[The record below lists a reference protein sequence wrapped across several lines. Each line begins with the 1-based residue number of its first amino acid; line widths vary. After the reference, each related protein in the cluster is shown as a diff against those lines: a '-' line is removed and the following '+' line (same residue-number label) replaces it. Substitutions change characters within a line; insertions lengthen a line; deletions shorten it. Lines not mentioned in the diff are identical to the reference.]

1 MQRDTQNRQ
10 HVCAQHITCS
20 TQHSRTTL
28 ALVQHTTPS
37 FVHRT
42 VHNIQHTGADACLS
56 DGCHLSLLERN
67 RCAALRVIVAVL
79 ASVSQAWFVYRC
91 TSVIA
96 LLAIRAAA
104 VGGAHGAAG
113 TGRCNTVQD
122 VATCTTL
129 QHTTCCN
136 VQEAVE
142 LSVAQLRCT
151 NLVEEDPWPQALQ
164 LSATCCNEG
173 HGSCPPV
180 CTHGCID
187 THACACKRAQLC
199 GTLELAWLPY
209 ASAALVLW
217 PCRCG
222 WFAVW
227 AVQRSRRSWRTR
239 TMRRGSGRQC
249 CKTATPVPFGMR
261 TPGGAPREAAFR

>member
-1 MQRDTQNRQ
+1 MP
-10 HVCAQHITCS
+10 HAACCSLCS
-20 TQHSRTTL
+20 TSEQRVAAHESGGPGFFVPTQADCARLRLQVGRHSTEHQLPTMAVHGCFEKPPRDELHRATCRDSMQHTTDIMPRSFTRYKHAARHAKQTTCVCTTYHVQYTAYSITTL

-113 TGRCNTVQD
+113 TGRCNSTTRCNMHHI
-122 VATCTTL
+122 ATYHMLQRAGGGRALRRATTL
-129 QHTTCCN
+129 H
-136 VQEAVE
+136 E
-142 LSVAQLRCT
+142 
-151 NLVEEDPWPQALQ
+151 
-164 LSATCCNEG
+164 
-173 HGSCPPV
+173 
-180 CTHGCID
+180 
-187 THACACKRAQLC
+187 
-199 GTLELAWLPY
+199 
-209 ASAALVLW
+209 
-217 PCRCG
+217 
-222 WFAVW
+222 
-227 AVQRSRRSWRTR
+227 SRR
-239 TMRRGSGRQC
+239 GGPLAAGI
-249 CKTATPVPFGMR
+249 AT
-261 TPGGAPREAAFR
+261 